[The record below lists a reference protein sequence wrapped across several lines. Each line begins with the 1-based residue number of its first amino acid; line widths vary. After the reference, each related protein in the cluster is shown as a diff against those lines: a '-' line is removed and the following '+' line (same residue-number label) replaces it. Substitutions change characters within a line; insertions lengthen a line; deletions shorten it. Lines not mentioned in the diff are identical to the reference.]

1 MATLVTPSSV
11 FPDELSASKLRGH
24 TVSGWCSRLELGEAT
39 APAPRTKR
47 FSVIRENLR
56 MSLQEPSPNFSTPQS
71 PKKCAR
77 KRPVSERRIQA
88 NRRNALRS
96 TAPKSARGKRTVAR
110 NAIKHGLLAREV
122 VITAGDG
129 EENLEE
135 FHSLLEGLW
144 DSYEPIGVVEESL
157 VQAIAACWWRKARV
171 IRAENGEIRKRLDT
185 IAVDRALRDSDKGN
199 LALLSSEMDFVWY
212 NPENPADGKV
222 STTDRW
228 SAMQVAQSNLRG
240 HHSGLAYLR
249 VLLQKAK
256 SEIVTDSYMSEKIQ
270 KKIFHALGLLDY
282 FFALICFNDG
292 PPETKMED
300 RPTEK
305 TADKP
310 TNEERAHI
318 IASIDDRLER
328 ISTYEGY
335 ASEREKLAVDAEAR
349 SFSFP
354 PV

>member
-1 MATLVTPSSV
+1 
-11 FPDELSASKLRGH
+11 
-24 TVSGWCSRLELGEAT
+24 
-39 APAPRTKR
+39 
-47 FSVIRENLR
+47 
-56 MSLQEPSPNFSTPQS
+56 MSLQEPSPNSSTPQS
-71 PKKCAR
+71 PKNSAR
-77 KRPVSERRIQA
+77 KRPVSERRIQS

-96 TAPKSARGKRTVAR
+96 TGPKTARGKRTVAR
-110 NAIKHGLLAREV
+110 NAIRHGLLAREV

-144 DSYEPIGVVEESL
+144 DTYEPIGVVEESL

-185 IAVDRALRDSDKGN
+185 IAVDQAFRNSDKGN
-199 LALLSSEMDFVWY
+199 LALLSSEVDLGWY

-249 VLLQKAK
+249 ALLQKAK
-256 SEIVTDSYMSEKIQ
+256 SEIVSDSYMSEKIQ
-270 KKIFHALGLLDY
+270 KKIFFALGLCDY
-282 FFALICFNDG
+282 FFALTCFNAG

-300 RPTEK
+300 RPSDK
-305 TADKP
+305 IADKP
-310 TNEERAHI
+310 TDEERADI
-318 IASIDDRLER
+318 IAFIDNRLER
-328 ISTYEGY
+328 ISTFEEY

-349 SFSFP
+349 SFSLPLVDAADKLLRYEAHLDRQLYRAMDQLERVQRQRRGDNVP
-354 PV
+354 PPLNINLGQRT